1 MLQLLSKNY
10 RTHKSILHEVIFCGS
25 QRNVDLGQY
34 VGPWLGRELGGG
46 GGEEYI
52 HIFVLCPTNFF

>member
-46 GGEEYI
+46 GGRGVHSYI
-52 HIFVLCPTNFF
+52 RVMPD

>member
-1 MLQLLSKNY
+1 MLQLLNKNY
-10 RTHKSILHEVIFCGS
+10 RIHKSILHEVIFCGS

-46 GGEEYI
+46 EE
-52 HIFVLCPTNFF
+52 